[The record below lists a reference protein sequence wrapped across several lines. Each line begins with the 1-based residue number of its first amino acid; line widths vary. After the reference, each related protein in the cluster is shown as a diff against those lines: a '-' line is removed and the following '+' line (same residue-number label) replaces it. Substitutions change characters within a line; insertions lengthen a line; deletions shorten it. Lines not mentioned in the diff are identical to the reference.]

1 MIASYAR
8 SMMLAIA
15 DNDEL
20 SLDDDDHHPM
30 MTSYRSINDHR
41 WYAALPSE
49 IDRP

>member
-20 SLDDDDHHPM
+20 SLDDDELSLDDGEL
-30 MTSYRSINDHR
+30 SLDQ
-41 WYAALPSE
+41 
-49 IDRP
+49 